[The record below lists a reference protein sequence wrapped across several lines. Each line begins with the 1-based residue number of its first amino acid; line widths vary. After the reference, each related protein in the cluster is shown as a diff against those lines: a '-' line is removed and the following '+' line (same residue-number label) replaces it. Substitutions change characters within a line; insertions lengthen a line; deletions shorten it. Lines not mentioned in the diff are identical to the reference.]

1 MLIKI
6 NIRDCIHPNKKKRK
20 KCLRGAVKSVR
31 TLNHV
36 RHSTDIPSGEITVE
50 GTSSMEHCTT
60 ATTKKSPRIKM
71 GWKKKEERALFK
83 NRISAATER
92 RREIE
97 TAKKRP
103 DLGERRRRVY
113 VLDSMVVT
121 FPTCQV
127 ERSPLK
133 ALALSNTAP
142 QQQQRKVQ
150 G

>member
-1 MLIKI
+1 M
-6 NIRDCIHPNKKKRK
+6 
-20 KCLRGAVKSVR
+20 
-31 TLNHV
+31 
-36 RHSTDIPSGEITVE
+36 
-50 GTSSMEHCTT
+50 
-60 ATTKKSPRIKM
+60 
-71 GWKKKEERALFK
+71 FK

-97 TAKKRP
+97 AAKKRP
-103 DLGERRRRVY
+103 DLGEGGGGRMY
-113 VLDSMVVT
+113 VLDFMVVT

-133 ALALSNTAP
+133 APAWANTAP